1 MKRKILI
8 SLILCLAIFLLIGLI
23 TNVEAATDVETFV
36 NDFKLAAGIDFTDQA
51 NNDTIIEGG
60 EYKGKLLLTFS
71 VDSKYEGKTIKIYH
85 KLKSGKIEKRS
96 NS

>member
-51 NNDTIIEGG
+51 NNDIYKENTVVLNKNIEVTRVTEITEGNIILDLNG
-60 EYKGKLLLTFS
+60 YSITVK
-71 VDSKYEGKTIKIYH
+71 
-85 KLKSGKIEKRS
+85 
-96 NS
+96 